1 MATLRDIRSRIKGVK
16 STQQITKAMKMV
28 AAAKLRK
35 AQDRMLSSRPYAKK
49 VKELLYNLA
58 GSSDVQSHVL
68 MTPKT
73 EIKNVA
79 ILVVTS
85 DRGLCGAFNSNVL
98 KNVVNLINTEYKAYQ
113 DSGKLSIIAVGR
125 KGYDFFRKRGYQIS
139 YYDIGLFNNLSLSSA
154 RAITNHI
161 TENFLAG
168 KYDLV
173 LAAGNE
179 FKNVATARINVGTF
193 LPITVPTENKTET
206 LGNYIFEPN
215 QEVIIDNLIPMQLQT
230 QVWQMLLE
238 SFASEQGARM
248 TAMES
253 ATDNAKELLRSLSL
267 NYNRL
272 RQAAITKELAEI
284 VSGAEA
290 LKS

>member
-35 AQDRMLSSRPYAKK
+35 AQDRMLSSRPYSKK

-58 GSSDVQSHVL
+58 GSSDAQSHVL
-68 MTPKT
+68 MTPRS

-85 DRGLCGAFNSNVL
+85 DRGLCGAFNSNLIKQTVQ
-98 KNVVNLINTEYKAYQ
+98 LINTEYKAYQ
-113 DSGKLSIIAVGR
+113 DSGKLHIIAIGR

-139 YYDIGLFNNLSLSSA
+139 HYDIGLFNNLNLSSA

-161 TENFLAG
+161 TEGYTSG

-173 LAAGNE
+173 VAAGNE
-179 FKNVATARINVGTF
+179 FKNVATAKINIGTI
-193 LPITVPTENKTET
+193 LPITVKPTESKSTS
-206 LGNYIFEPN
+206 GNYIFEPN
-215 QEVIIDNLIPMQLQT
+215 KDVIIDNLIPMQLQT

-253 ATDNAKELLRSLSL
+253 ATENAKELLRALSL